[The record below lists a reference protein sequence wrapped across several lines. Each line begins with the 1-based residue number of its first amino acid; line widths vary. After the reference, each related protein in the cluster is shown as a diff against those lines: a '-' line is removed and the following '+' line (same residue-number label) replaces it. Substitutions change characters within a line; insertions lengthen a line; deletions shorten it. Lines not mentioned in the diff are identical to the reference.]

1 VPRVSRVVT
10 VVVMFVP
17 GHTQIEH
24 LTRRS
29 WRE

>member
-1 VPRVSRVVT
+1 
-10 VVVMFVP
+10 MFVP